1 MNYLLLIFLVNVISI
16 HLNYMKGLKHWI
28 IGFT

>member
-16 HLNYMKGLKHWI
+16 HLNYMKGLKH
-28 IGFT
+28 